1 MINIDEIAEIDRL
14 SFSEPWVKQFFL
26 KSSED
31 ENYLF
36 FIEKECG
43 NIAGFVMVLKLAGDC
58 EIVRIAVLPEYRRKG
73 IAEKLVEK
81 VAKYGSGENM
91 ENIFLEVRAG
101 NSSARALYLK
111 CGFEECGVRKGYYNN
126 PKEDGVVMRKRLI

>member
-14 SFSEPWVKQFFL
+14 SFSEPWDKQFFL
-26 KSSED
+26 KSLED
-31 ENYLF
+31 NNYIF
-36 FIEKECG
+36 FVEKEFG
-43 NIAGFVMVLKLAGDC
+43 DIIGFVMVLKLVGDC
-58 EIVRIAVLPEYRRKG
+58 EIVRIAVLPKYRRKG
-73 IAEKLVEK
+73 IAENLVKK
-81 VAKYGSGENM
+81 VTEYSQKNRY

-101 NSSARALYLK
+101 NSAARALYLK

>member
-14 SFSEPWVKQFFL
+14 SFSEPWDKQFFL

-91 ENIFLEVRAG
+91 ENILV
-101 NSSARALYLK
+101 
-111 CGFEECGVRKGYYNN
+111 C
-126 PKEDGVVMRKRLI
+126 

>member
-1 MINIDEIAEIDRL
+1 MEFYQIDE
-14 SFSEPWVKQFFL
+14 SCFSEKWDEKFYENAKYDSRYKIVEYFENNKRCGFAVIMNL
-26 KSSED
+26 VAESE
-31 ENYLF
+31 L
-36 FIEKECG
+36 IR
-43 NIAGFVMVLKLAGDC
+43 L
-58 EIVRIAVLPEYRRKG
+58 AVLPEYRRKG
-73 IAEKLVEK
+73 IAENLVKEVIEYSQK
-81 VAKYGSGENM
+81 MRY